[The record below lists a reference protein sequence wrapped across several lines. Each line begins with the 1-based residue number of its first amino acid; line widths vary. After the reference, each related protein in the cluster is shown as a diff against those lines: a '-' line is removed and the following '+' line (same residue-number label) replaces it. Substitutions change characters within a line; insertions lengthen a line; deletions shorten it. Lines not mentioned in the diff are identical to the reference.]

1 MKFPNACNI
10 FVETYHAAVSPC
22 ASVLSNE
29 RSGSRQELA
38 SIMQKEEPAGQCPSE
53 NWMKTTLNYLFSLLT
68 LITAVTCFFAAAAQS
83 AAPQATN
90 GQDTML
96 PEEANCAPG

>member
-38 SIMQKEEPAGQCPSE
+38 SVMQKEEPAGQCPSE
-53 NWMKTTLNYLFSLLT
+53 N
-68 LITAVTCFFAAAAQS
+68 
-83 AAPQATN
+83 
-90 GQDTML
+90 
-96 PEEANCAPG
+96 